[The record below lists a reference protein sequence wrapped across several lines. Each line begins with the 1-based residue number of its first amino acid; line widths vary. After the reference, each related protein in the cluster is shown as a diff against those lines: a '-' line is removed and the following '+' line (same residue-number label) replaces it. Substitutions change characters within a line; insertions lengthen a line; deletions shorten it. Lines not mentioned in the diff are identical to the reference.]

1 MERNRLLSGVFANL
15 VCKFVG
21 ILLFHR
27 KPGLYKKTKIGIIE
41 YIIAKQL
48 EKTIHWLHRKEV
60 FFSEYVFRV
69 CIS

>member
-1 MERNRLLSGVFANL
+1 MDRNRLLSGVFANL

-27 KPGLYKKTKIGIIE
+27 KPALYKKIKIGIIE
-41 YIIAKQL
+41 SIIAKRL
-48 EKTIHWLHRKEV
+48 EKTINRLHGKEV